1 MLRVRVRVIG
11 VIQGVGFRPFIYR
24 TAVNNGLKGYV
35 RNMGDAGVEILL
47 EGREEAINN
56 FLKDLNAKKPPL
68 AQIHGIITIELKGE
82 NEYTDFKIYKSSD
95 EKTLSGSV
103 IPPDIAICNECLKE
117 LRDEKNLRY
126 DYFFITCTDCGPRY
140 TIIDKLPYD
149 RENTTMRDFPMCSF
163 CQSEYADPLNRRF
176 HAQTVACPKCG
187 PKAYLTTQ
195 KGELIPHK
203 DPIREAGKL
212 LAEGFI
218 VAIKGYGGFHV
229 AAATTKD
236 NPLARLR
243 KAKHRKQKPFAIMA
257 PSLEAIKSFAEI
269 NPKEAELLTSYTRP
283 IVVLRKSREYYL
295 SELVAPGLHNVGV
308 MLPYTGLHYMLFD
321 RVDEPAFVMT
331 SANPPNQPIVK
342 DNEEALKAL
351 GDIVDYFLFH
361 NRQIAQRCDDS
372 VIRLHGEKQVFIRRS
387 RGYAPAPIILREK
400 AERCVLGLGGELN
413 NTACILLGDKA
424 FLSQHI
430 GDVENIETRSF
441 LENAAKHLI
450 HLTSSKLETIAC
462 DLHPKFTTTKLAK
475 ELAEINRWRLIQVQH
490 HYAHVAALMAEHN
503 LNEIV
508 GVCCDGYGYG
518 VDGEAW
524 GGEIIF
530 SSRESSEFK
539 RVAHLEEQP
548 LVGGDLATRYPLRMA
563 AGILHKKA
571 DVEDWLM
578 QKSKY
583 FPHGEKEVQLILQQ
597 LNRSQKIVKTTSCGR
612 VLDAVAAVLGICYER
627 TYEGEPAM
635 KLESAAL
642 KGKDILKLAPI
653 VEGNTLN
660 TTELLLEI
668 FENHEKYPVADLAFS
683 AHSYLAKGLATIAI
697 EKALE
702 NDAKA
707 VGFSGGVACNEIFV
721 RLMRKTVENAGLEFL
736 VHEAV
741 PPGDG
746 GISFGQAVFGGFFK
760 F

>member
-583 FPHGEKEVQLILQQ
+583 FPHSEKEVQLILQQ